1 MSDLLE
7 GNKVQKT
14 AYRNYKNNT
23 PWPADDTWHYI
34 THLIIEKFVANWV
47 DKYTYE
53 NSICLNIGSGLSKYP
68 VKGTLIQMDII
79 SEYVES
85 QPNYIV
91 GSLEDIPIED
101 NSVEF
106 IICVGS
112 VLNYCDAIR
121 SINEIKRVL
130 KKNGKALIEF
140 ERSNSAEFLLTK
152 DYGSDV
158 FLKKYNYNNQEHL
171 LWMYSEKYIK
181 KILLHNGFRIE
192 NIYRFHILSSLMY
205 KLGFSE
211 KESSKYYKLDDS
223 FQLLSYPFAHNVII
237 EFTK

>member
-1 MSDLLE
+1 
-7 GNKVQKT
+7 
-14 AYRNYKNNT
+14 
-23 PWPADDTWHYI
+23 
-34 THLIIEKFVANWV
+34 
-47 DKYTYE
+47 
-53 NSICLNIGSGLSKYP
+53 
-68 VKGTLIQMDII
+68 MDII
-79 SEYVES
+79 SEYVENE
-85 QPNYIV
+85 PNYIV

-152 DYGSDV
+152 DYGSAV
-158 FLKKYNYNNQEHL
+158 FLKKYNYNN
-171 LWMYSEKYIK
+171 
-181 KILLHNGFRIE
+181 GFKIE
-192 NIYRFHILSSLMY
+192 NTYRFHVLSSLIY
-205 KLGFSE
+205 KLGVSE

-237 EFTK
+237 EITK

>member
-1 MSDLLE
+1 
-7 GNKVQKT
+7 
-14 AYRNYKNNT
+14 
-23 PWPADDTWHYI
+23 
-34 THLIIEKFVANWV
+34 
-47 DKYTYE
+47 
-53 NSICLNIGSGLSKYP
+53 
-68 VKGTLIQMDII
+68 MDII
-79 SEYVES
+79 SEYVENE
-85 QPNYIV
+85 PNYIV

-152 DYGSDV
+152 DYGSAV

-171 LWMYSEKYIK
+171 LWMYSEKIYK
-181 KILLHNGFRIE
+181 KKYYCIMVLKIE
-192 NIYRFHILSSLMY
+192 NTYRFHVLSSLIY
-205 KLGFSE
+205 KLGVSE
-211 KESSKYYKLDDS
+211 KESSKYYKL
-223 FQLLSYPFAHNVII
+223 
-237 EFTK
+237 

>member
-23 PWPADDTWHYI
+23 PWPADDTWHYV

-181 KILLHNGFRIE
+181 KILSHNGFRIE

>member
-7 GNKVQKT
+7 GNNVQKT
-14 AYRNYKNNT
+14 AYRNYKNNN
-23 PWPADDTWHYI
+23 PWPVDDPWHYV

-53 NSICLNIGSGLSKYP
+53 NSICLNIGAGLSKYP

-112 VLNYCDAIR
+112 VINYCDAIR

-130 KKNGKALIEF
+130 KKKGKALIEF

-152 DYGSDV
+152 DYGSAV
-158 FLKKYNYNNQEHL
+158 FLK
-171 LWMYSEKYIK
+171 
-181 KILLHNGFRIE
+181 
-192 NIYRFHILSSLMY
+192 NITTTIRNT
-205 KLGFSE
+205 
-211 KESSKYYKLDDS
+211 YYGCIAK
-223 FQLLSYPFAHNVII
+223 NI
-237 EFTK
+237 